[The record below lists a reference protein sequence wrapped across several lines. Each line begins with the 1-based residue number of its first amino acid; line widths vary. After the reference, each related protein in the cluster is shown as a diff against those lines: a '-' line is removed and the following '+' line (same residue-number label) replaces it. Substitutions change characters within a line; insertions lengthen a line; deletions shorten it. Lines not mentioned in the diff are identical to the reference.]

1 MISRIPQ
8 CYISSFVEI
17 GTLVTEIPYMTKRA
31 LRPSWSF
38 YSNAMN
44 RSSPNP
50 LEQST
55 PNFYAKP
62 PWVGQMKVF
71 GNGGRGQQRTTDGRR
86 NTGIL

>member
-17 GTLVTEIPYMTKRA
+17 GTLVTETPYMTIRA

-38 YSNAMN
+38 NSDTMN

-50 LEQST
+50 LNQLT

-71 GNGGRGQQRTTDGRR
+71 GNGGRRKQRTTDGRR
-86 NTGIL
+86 NMGIL